1 MAHYMVQPLPE
12 MVWQCP
18 RAEHGACD
26 PTLCLGKSLRAG
38 RRGHRC
44 RWFAAAQPGAA
55 ATQGH
60 GQVDEAWSV
69 PAAGPCPSSGRKEVL
84 TNAAVWVNLG
94 TLGRGKQAG
103 HRRMRLCDCSHG
115 SRPGAVRLRGT
126 RGGARA
132 GERRGAVSGRDVGIW
147 RVRSSWGTAVTLRDN
162 ASALSTTDPR
172 AEVETV

>member
-26 PTLCLGKSLRAG
+26 PTLCLGKCLRAG

-55 ATQGH
+55 GTQGH

-94 TLGRGKQAG
+94 DLRQRQASWSQK
-103 HRRMRLCDCSHG
+103 DE
-115 SRPGAVRLRGT
+115 AVRLFARVPPW
-126 RGGARA
+126 GGQA
-132 GERRGAVSGRDVGIW
+132 
-147 RVRSSWGTAVTLRDN
+147 
-162 ASALSTTDPR
+162 
-172 AEVETV
+172 